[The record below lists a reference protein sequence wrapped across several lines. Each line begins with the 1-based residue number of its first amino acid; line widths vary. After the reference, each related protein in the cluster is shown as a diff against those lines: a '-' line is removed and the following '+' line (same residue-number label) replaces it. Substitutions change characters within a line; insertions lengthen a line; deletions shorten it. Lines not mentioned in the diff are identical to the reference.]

1 MKLLKE
7 RKNKNTATT
16 QSVAEL
22 GLALGSREVM
32 GEDGCWWEPH
42 HRPLLGGDLGTRKRC
57 PSCVIFNS
65 RDRGF
70 LPGCPVA
77 TGQCSRQKSH
87 PKVKRVP
94 LERSS
99 LFQYFSST
107 IPRAVPKGVQEVKD
121 PRHSTQF
128 FPMETTHSIVVPP
141 PKPFSSWTT

>member
-7 RKNKNTATT
+7 KKKTKHSNHPVSGRA
-16 QSVAEL
+16 
-22 GLALGSREVM
+22 GLGSREQ
-32 GEDGCWWEPH
+32 
-42 HRPLLGGDLGTRKRC
+42 GGDGRGWILMRTTPAPTAGRSFRDWERC
-57 PSCVIFNS
+57 LSCVTFNS

-70 LPGCPVA
+70 LPGCPVP

-107 IPRAVPKGVQEVKD
+107 IPRAVPKGVQGVKD

-128 FPMETTHSIVVPP
+128 FPMGTTHSTVVPR